1 MSSQIF
7 EKMPDVM
14 DKIDNRRLDIQRV
27 GVRSVRRPM
36 NFRDRKGGIVPTIG
50 NFGTYVRLDNR
61 KRGTHMSRF
70 IQLLEE
76 IEEPLSV
83 ESFIPLVKSMIKRLE
98 SVEGVI
104 TVDFP
109 FFLVKNAPITAI
121 AGHMDYDVGLTG
133 FVNKQNSRMQ
143 LTLRVP
149 VSTLCPCSREISEYG
164 AHNQRSSVRLTIQ
177 TNLHVWVTDLI
188 ELIEKSASCDL
199 FSVLKRPD
207 EKFVTEYAYDN
218 PKFVEDIVRDIAR
231 TLTRDN
237 RILFFE
243 VESENFESIHNHSA
257 YAYLRHGTPFRPL
270 EESLTDHLNY

>member
-1 MSSQIF
+1 MMSSQIF

-14 DKIDNRRLDIQRV
+14 DKIDSRRLDIQRV
-27 GVRSVRRPM
+27 GVRSVRRPIS
-36 NFRDRKGGIVPTIG
+36 FEDRKGIIVPTIG

-109 FFLVKNAPITAI
+109 FFLVKKAPITAI

-133 FVNKQNSRMQ
+133 FVNKQGSRVQ

-177 TNLHVWVTDLI
+177 TNLHIWITDLI

-231 TLTRDN
+231 ILTRDP

-257 YAYLRHGTPFRPL
+257 YAYLRHGIPFKPL
-270 EESLTDHLNY
+270 EESFTPHNH